1 VKHTPGNDPIETPRT
16 ASAEVPRVVVVDD
29 DTHAAEALLSIARA
43 AGYETARVPTPAAAS
58 DFASRSQAMVM
69 VVDVEAIGGRVE
81 QIALQ
86 LRAGGRPHQLLVT
99 AADAGARQVLRWIHE
114 GASDVLPKPFDA
126 DEVRAAL
133 DRAAIRLGCAP
144 EDRGAATIARAAD
157 PLEIVG
163 ADPRLRDALALAR
176 AASGV
181 ASTVL
186 VHGESGTGKS
196 MLARAIHEMSDRRD
210 GPFVEIACGSIP
222 EALLESELFGHVK
235 GSFTGAIADRKGRF
249 LAANGGTIFLDE
261 INSAPP
267 AMQLKLLRV
276 LQEHRFE
283 PVGSEQSLDVDV
295 RVIVAS
301 NQPLERLVEEGRFRQ
316 DLYYRVQ
323 VIAIDLPPLRERPAD
338 IEALAL
344 HFLAR
349 KAAEARRTC
358 LGFTPDAMRALR
370 AYHWPGNV
378 RDLENAIE
386 RAVVL
391 GRDARIDVG
400 DLPERVTRASAVSA
414 PALPMRVAPAERP
427 VQRLSAPDIG
437 ATRSANIASG
447 NAPELCETLR
457 ASERRRIVEALDECA
472 GNRTRA
478 ARALGIDRSTLYRK
492 MIDLGLSVPRDQSR
506 AA

>member
-1 VKHTPGNDPIETPRT
+1 MKRSPGNDPIETPLA

-29 DTHAAEALLSIARA
+29 DTHAAEALLSIART
-43 AGYETARVPTPAAAS
+43 AGYATARASTPAAAS
-58 DFASRSQAMVM
+58 DSGPRSQAMVM
-69 VVDVEAIGGRVE
+69 VVDIEAIGGRLE
-81 QIALQ
+81 QIAHQ

-133 DRAAIRLGCAP
+133 DRAAMRLGCAV
-144 EDRGAATIARAAD
+144 EDSGSATTARAAD

-391 GRDARIDVG
+391 GRDARIGVG
-400 DLPERVTRASAVSA
+400 DLPERVMRTRATSA
-414 PALPMRVAPAERP
+414 PTLSTHDAQAERTMP
-427 VQRLSAPDIG
+427 RLPATEAGAP
-437 ATRSANIASG
+437 RSANNSTAER
-447 NAPELCETLR
+447 PELCETMR

-492 MIDLGLSVPRDQSR
+492 MIDLGLAVPRDQDR